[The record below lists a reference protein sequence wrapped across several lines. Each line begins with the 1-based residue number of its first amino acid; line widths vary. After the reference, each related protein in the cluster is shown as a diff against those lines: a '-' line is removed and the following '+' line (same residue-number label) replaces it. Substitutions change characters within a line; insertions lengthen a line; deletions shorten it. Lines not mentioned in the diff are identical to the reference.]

1 MHVSPESPDLP
12 GSPGSPASPGSPGSP
27 GSPQVPALRGL
38 GAVFDH
44 TAVAAPRVRDLLPI
58 YLDLLGG
65 TFLGG
70 GDHPGGYRVMQ
81 LTYPGGGKIEL
92 MEPLAGSPFF
102 DSFFE
107 LTRGRGGVHHLNF
120 HVPDLDLAVSRL
132 TGRGYRLHGLNTGD
146 PRWREVFL
154 HPKEAHGVLIQLAQR
169 GPRDDEPAP
178 LLEDVLAGRGRG
190 GNGIPSPA

>member
-1 MHVSPESPDLP
+1 MHDVSPE
-12 GSPGSPASPGSPGSP
+12 
-27 GSPQVPALRGL
+27 LREL

-44 TAVAAPRVRDLLPI
+44 TAVAAPRIRDLLPI

-65 TFLGG
+65 TFRSG
-70 GDHPGGYRVMQ
+70 GDNQIGGYRALQ

-92 MEPLAGSPFF
+92 MEPLEGSPFF

-120 HVPDLDLAVSRL
+120 HVDDIDLAVSLL
-132 TGRGYRLHGLNTGD
+132 TDRGYRLHGLNRDD

-154 HPKEAHGVLIQLAQR
+154 HPKEAHGVLIQLAQP
-169 GPRDDEPAP
+169 GPRDSVPVPSLDE
-178 LLEDVLAGRGRG
+178 VLAGRGFR
-190 GNGIPSPA
+190 GNGIPSPS

>member
-1 MHVSPESPDLP
+1 MHVSPEPPAALELQELP
-12 GSPGSPASPGSPGSP
+12 EL
-27 GSPQVPALRGL
+27 QEL
-38 GAVFDH
+38 GVVFDH

-58 YLDLLGG
+58 YQGLLGG

-81 LTYPGGGKIEL
+81 LAYPGGGKVEL
-92 MEPLAGSPFF
+92 MEPLEGSSFF

-120 HVPDLDLAVSRL
+120 HVRDLDLAVSLL
-132 TGRGYRLHGLNTGD
+132 TERGYRLHGLNQGD

-154 HPKEAHGVLIQLAQR
+154 HPKEAHGVLIQLAQA
-169 GPRDDEPAP
+169 GPRDDDGPAP
-178 LLEDVLAGRGRG
+178 RLEDVLAGRGWN
-190 GNGIPSPA
+190 GNGIPSPS